1 MSSALVLAGIM
12 GERWDIS
19 LNKGSRI
26 DLIKVTS
33 GTDVPVMVDKWG
45 IFCQLQMDSAK
56 RAIENYG
63 YSSADSLLSELSQ
76 HSLESSLEKRI
87 IRDRL
92 LCKAFAYWDK
102 FDHAAALNLLE
113 REAQGFVE
121 YILILKKILG
131 KMQTTGYELVVD
143 LLLNAQRR
151 AAQSHYDDAVARLYR
166 ATELFAQIR
175 LKKEYGIDTSD
186 LKLNQLKDDIRP
198 YYESR
203 VRDDGKVMLGLRED
217 YELLLRLCDQT
228 GKIYENQ
235 KARVIDT
242 LKRRNQSIVA
252 HGLTPLMKN
261 DYQSVW
267 DILKG
272 FIDEMAEKISLT
284 MEFKQLPTKGILS

>member
-1 MSSALVLAGIM
+1 M
-12 GERWDIS
+12 
-19 LNKGSRI
+19 
-26 DLIKVTS
+26 
-33 GTDVPVMVDKWG
+33 WG